1 MGFKKTVSAK
11 NDAFSYEVIEEC
23 GTIATNGNWEMKLRY
38 IKWGNNPPKYDLRYW
53 RIKEDGTEV
62 NGLSIIGEIQDD
74 KFYIVKDENDE
85 IIESSIVGVVAYDS
99 FGQFV

>member
-1 MGFKKTVSAK
+1 MKDQTTITRW
-11 NDAFSYEVIEEC
+11 YE
-23 GTIATNGNWEMKLRY
+23 NWNELPESIIGDIVLYDYLRNLGKLITPDDVKRTY
-38 IKWGNNPPKYDLRYW
+38 RFVTL
-53 RIKEDGTEV
+53 IKEDGTEV

>member
-53 RIKEDGTEV
+53 RIKEDGTEESKKWITLTT
-62 NGLSIIGEIQDD
+62 NEIEGLQKLLNKINPEE
-74 KFYIVKDENDE
+74 K
-85 IIESSIVGVVAYDS
+85 
-99 FGQFV
+99 